1 MERASRTGLAV
12 AYTAI
17 CIIWGSTYLAIK
29 VGLAAFDPFFY
40 AGLRYLLATAAGWAI
55 LRSLKVPLAGPL
67 ARWLPAFGVGVL
79 FVGVCN
85 GMVFW
90 AETRLDSGYTA
101 LLITANPLW
110 IAFFEVF
117 VPGESRLSWRGWL
130 GLGVGLLGTG
140 LLLEPWRGG
149 RLELGA
155 ALVVELSVIIWS
167 ATALWVRRIKDRF
180 HPFALSVAQMAAGGA
195 VLLGVAAGRGR
206 ALVGPV
212 GWQAVTG
219 LAFLVVFGSLIAFG
233 AYFYLLKHWPA
244 SRVATSTY
252 VNPVVAVLAGWLLLG
267 ERVSISMIVA
277 TGVILAGVA
286 LVLREEP
293 DAAVEEERT

>member
-29 VGLAAFDPFFY
+29 VGLASFDPFFY
-40 AGLRYLLATAAGWAI
+40 AGLRYLLATVAGLAI
-55 LRSLKVPLAGPL
+55 LRALKVPLTGPP

-79 FVGVCN
+79 FVAVCN

-110 IAFFEVF
+110 IAFFEVL
-117 VPGESRLSWRGWL
+117 VPGESRLSRRGWL
-130 GLGVGLLGTG
+130 GLGVGLVGTV

-155 ALVVELSVIIWS
+155 ALIVELSVIIWS
-167 ATALWVRRIKDRF
+167 ATALWVRRIRDRY

-195 VLLGVAAGRGR
+195 VLLAVAAGRGR

-212 GWQAVTG
+212 GWQAITG

-233 AYFYLLKHWPA
+233 SYFYLLKHWPA

-252 VNPVVAVLAGWLLLG
+252 INPVVAVLAGWLLLG
-267 ERVSISMIVA
+267 ERVSMSMIAA

-286 LVLREEP
+286 LVLREDPE
-293 DAAVEEERT
+293 AAVEEERT

>member
-1 MERASRTGLAV
+1 VERASRTGLAA

-29 VGLAAFDPFFY
+29 VGLASFDPFFY
-40 AGLRYLLATAAGWAI
+40 AGLRYVLATVAGLVI
-55 LRSLKVPLAGPL
+55 LRASRVPLTGPP
-67 ARWLPAFGVGVL
+67 ARWIPAFAVGVL
-79 FVGVCN
+79 FVAVCN

-101 LLITANPLW
+101 LLMTANPLW

-117 VPGESRLSWRGWL
+117 VPGESRLSRRGWL
-130 GLGVGLLGTG
+130 GLGIGLVGSV
-140 LLLEPWRGG
+140 LLLEPWRSG
-149 RLELGA
+149 RIELGA

-167 ATALWVRRIKDRF
+167 ATALWVRKIRDRY
-180 HPFALSVAQMAAGGA
+180 HPFALTVTQMAAGSV

-212 GWQAVTG
+212 SWEALGG
-219 LAFLVVFGSLIAFG
+219 LGFLAVFGSLIAFA
-233 AYFYLLKHWPA
+233 AYFYLLAHWPA

-252 VNPVVAVLAGWLLLG
+252 INPVVAVLAGWLLLG
-267 ERVSISMIVA
+267 ERVSMSMLGA
-277 TGVILAGVA
+277 TAVILAGVA

-293 DAAVEEERT
+293 QAAVEEERT

>member
-1 MERASRTGLAV
+1 MERASRAGLAV

>member
-1 MERASRTGLAV
+1 MERASRAGLAV

-29 VGLAAFDPFFY
+29 VGLATFDPFFY
-40 AGLRYLLATAAGWAI
+40 AGLRYLLATAAGLVFVRA
-55 LRSLKVPLAGPL
+55 LGVPLTGPL
-67 ARWLPAFGVGVL
+67 ARWMPAFGVGVL
-79 FVGVCN
+79 FVAVCN

-117 VPGESRLSWRGWL
+117 VPGESRLSGRGWL
-130 GLGVGLLGTG
+130 GLGIGLIGTV

-167 ATALWVRRIKDRF
+167 ATALWVRRIRDRY
-180 HPFALSVAQMAAGGA
+180 HPFALTVAQMAAGGA

-206 ALVGPV
+206 SLVGPV
-212 GWQAVTG
+212 SWKALAG
-219 LAFLVVFGSLIAFG
+219 LGFLVVFGSLIAFG
-233 AYFYLLKHWPA
+233 AYFYLLRHWPA

-252 VNPVVAVLAGWLLLG
+252 INPVVAVAAGWLLLD
-267 ERVSISMIVA
+267 ERVSALMVVA
-277 TGVILAGVA
+277 TAVILLGVA
-286 LVLREEP
+286 LVLRDEP
-293 DAAVEEERT
+293 LAAVEEERT